1 MEELLEQKA
10 HKSEEEPEE
19 KSDVEEPEIVSKVEE
34 NKGESSKN
42 ITIGGNEEKDA
53 IKHVKPIEV
62 TLLSTSQI
70 FPKFDDKLP
79 IISSLG
85 LETLVRPV
93 TPNLEEFHILNIKE
107 ELDKKVP
114 ASLQDVSARMGLEI
128 LKPKLDNISTVSIG
142 EFDDE
147 IPTPVSSENIPK
159 VVRPR
164 FRETSYLSIK
174 KIDEDIPP
182 EIARAL
188 RSGEESSTI
197 LRELEVGKVFQEVDF
212 DLIREL
218 FKGGNPKEFSERPK
232 IVLAVRPP
240 DKQLDYIELLK
251 RIMREIYRIRS
262 GGLPAPRHISHD
274 FSSVGLKLEAGSRI
288 YVIDLR
294 EAKPED
300 LEGSQNSENFL
311 SCLRDRIREIYS
323 QKFGFLVIY
332 GSAKLINEV
341 KELWGISVMLEEG
354 RAYPKLPLF
363 TELNLN
369 TSDVRK
375 LLVVTNLL
383 FGKMRKE
390 ELKANLDDHVLSLE
404 DHFYRTLEDLLED
417 PRTPFLVN
425 PSKSEDEEGLGG
437 ESFIHYAT
445 KAFVVRY
452 LLDEEKVKPEHIKTE
467 YDIGGGVVDVYV
479 LDPEKG
485 DVAIEVET
493 LYGTFLPLLK
503 LKDRVE
509 SRVSRGLKTWI
520 VVPNPQFVIH
530 FKEISY
536 LRRVYK
542 KQYGDKIEF
551 YTLDVDRK
559 KLISFEEV
567 RMYLAEKGIL
577 KITGS
582 S

>member
-1 MEELLEQKA
+1 MEKLLEQKT
-10 HKSEEEPEE
+10 HESDEESEEKYSIER
-19 KSDVEEPEIVSKVEE
+19 PEIVSKVEE
-34 NKGESSKN
+34 NKEESSKN
-42 ITIGGNEEKDA
+42 IKVEENGGEDA
-53 IKHVKPIEV
+53 TRHVKPIEV
-62 TLLSTSQI
+62 TLLGASQI
-70 FPKFDDKLP
+70 SPKFDDELP
-79 IISSLG
+79 KTPPLG
-85 LETLVRPV
+85 PEPPVRPV
-93 TPNLEEFHILNIKE
+93 TPNLEEFHILNIE
-107 ELDKKVP
+107 EGLDEKVP
-114 ASLQDVSARMGLEI
+114 PPLQDISARMGLKI

-142 EFDDE
+142 ELDDE
-147 IPTPVSSENIPK
+147 IPTPISSENIPK

-164 FRETSYLSIK
+164 FREASYLSVK
-174 KIDEDIPP
+174 KIDENIP
-182 EIARAL
+182 EIVRDLRA
-188 RSGEESSTI
+188 SEEASTI
-197 LRELEVGKVFQEVDF
+197 LRGLEAGKVLQEVDF

-218 FKGGNPKEFSERPK
+218 FRGGNPKEFSERPK

-240 DKQLDYIELLK
+240 DEQLDYIELLK
-251 RIMREIYRIRS
+251 RIMREIYRVRS

-274 FSSVGLKLEAGSRI
+274 FSSVGLKLEAGGRI

-294 EAKPED
+294 EAKAED
-300 LEGSQNSENFL
+300 LNGSQNSKNFL
-311 SCLRDRIREIYS
+311 SYLRDRIREIYS

-341 KELWGISVMLEEG
+341 KKLWGISVMLEEG

-363 TELNLN
+363 IELNLN
-369 TSDVRK
+369 ASDVGK

-383 FGKMRKE
+383 FGRIREE

-404 DHFYRTLEDLLED
+404 DHFYHTLEELLEDL
-417 PRTPFLVN
+417 RTPFLVN

-467 YDIGGGVVDVYV
+467 YDIGGGVIDVYV
-479 LDPEKG
+479 VDPEKG

-493 LYGTFLPLLK
+493 LYGTFHPLLK

-509 SRVSRGLKTWI
+509 SRVSRGLKTCI

-536 LRRVYK
+536 LRRVYR

-567 RMYLAEKGIL
+567 RRYLTEKGIL
-577 KITGS
+577 RITGPS
-582 S
+582 